1 MWLNLE
7 QFIYYIVNYTGK
19 DGSII
24 SVSEQL
30 NTYPYTLTQHHST
43 DNKLALML
51 GLGRG
56 RLYSYFDTEIY
67 PKQAGTLVFENHI
80 MILLG
85 LKIHLSHI
93 LSVYW

>member
-56 RLYSYFDTEIY
+56 SEIC

-93 LSVYW
+93 LSVY

>member
-1 MWLNLE
+1 MWLIRT
-7 QFIYYIVNYTGK
+7 IYILHCKLHWERWVN
-19 DGSII
+19 I

-30 NTYPYTLTQHHST
+30 INTYPYTLTQHYST

-51 GLGRG
+51 GLGSG

-67 PKQAGTLVFENHI
+67 PKQASTLAFENHV

-85 LKIHLSHI
+85 LKIHSSHI
-93 LSVYW
+93 HSVY

>member
-1 MWLNLE
+1 MWLIRTIY
-7 QFIYYIVNYTGK
+7 IYYIVNYTGK

-30 NTYPYTLTQHHST
+30 NTYPYTLTQHYST

-51 GLGRG
+51 GLGSG

-93 LSVYW
+93 LSVY